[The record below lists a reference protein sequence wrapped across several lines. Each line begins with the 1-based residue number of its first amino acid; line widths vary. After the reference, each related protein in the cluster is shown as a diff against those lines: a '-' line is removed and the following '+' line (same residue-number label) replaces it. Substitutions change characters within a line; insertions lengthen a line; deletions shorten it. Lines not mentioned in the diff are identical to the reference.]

1 MKCDE
6 AIRLIGSAVDGQVNP
21 TVLDTLMAHLEPCQS
36 CRHAAETQVVVKRV
50 LASRPHESIPRDLVR
65 RIATALDAAAVQGAR
80 TLIDWSWLLNIF
92 FFIRRK
98 SDRRESKPTS
108 LP

>member
-1 MKCDE
+1 MKCDD
-6 AIRLIGSAVDGQVNP
+6 AIRLIGSAVEGQVSP

-36 CRHAAETQVVVKRV
+36 CRHAAETQVEVKRV

-65 RIATALDAAAVQGAR
+65 RIANALDAATVQPAR
-80 TLIDWSWLLNIF
+80 TLIDWSWWLKLISLV
-92 FFIRRK
+92 RRK

>member
-6 AIRLIGSAVDGQVNP
+6 AIRLIGSAVDGHVSP
-21 TVLDTLMAHLEPCQS
+21 SVLDTLMAHLEPCQS

-50 LASRPHESIPRDLVR
+50 LASRPHESLPRDLVKR
-65 RIATALDAAAVQGAR
+65 MAIALDAAAVQPAR
-80 TLIDWSWLLNIF
+80 RLINWSWLFAWLF
-92 FFIRRK
+92 FSRRK